1 HVFAARFF
9 VLLLSDNATT
19 TTDTITENLENSR
32 VTIKY
37 KDMKRGL
44 LIIGL
49 ALSGITAVTL
59 NAAIQNEIVNAISN
73 NKDKRI
79 EIKADELP
87 VEVAKHL
94 HVFAARFFVLLLSD
108 NATTTTDT
116 ITENLEN
123 SRVT

>member
-1 HVFAARFF
+1 
-9 VLLLSDNATT
+9 
-19 TTDTITENLENSR
+19 
-32 VTIKY
+32 
-37 KDMKRGL
+37 MKRGL

-94 HVFAARFFVLLLSD
+94 
-108 NATTTTDT
+108 
-116 ITENLEN
+116 TENYKEAQISKSYKWVNEAGAIVGYEVVLN
-123 SRVT
+123 SGAGEITLKYGPKGELVKE